1 MDREVYHDPDSDR
14 YLVPSERIFD
24 NTADDLETIAV
35 SKHSMSLLPQKE
47 AIRSDLQPFR
57 QKTEPLV
64 KIWCVKMEDDAHQ
77 PDELDSQLSVMKTY
91 LLEGAIQALRPT
103 ESGMKLPYDEQ
114 LEKVDREWGT
124 RQKRSGRGQLP
135 YPKTK
140 LYAER
145 GKVMSEQGRDRGL

>member
-47 AIRSDLQPFR
+47 AIRSDLQTFR
-57 QKTEPLV
+57 QKTEPLM

-103 ESGMKLPYDEQ
+103 ESGMK
-114 LEKVDREWGT
+114 
-124 RQKRSGRGQLP
+124 
-135 YPKTK
+135 
-140 LYAER
+140 
-145 GKVMSEQGRDRGL
+145 